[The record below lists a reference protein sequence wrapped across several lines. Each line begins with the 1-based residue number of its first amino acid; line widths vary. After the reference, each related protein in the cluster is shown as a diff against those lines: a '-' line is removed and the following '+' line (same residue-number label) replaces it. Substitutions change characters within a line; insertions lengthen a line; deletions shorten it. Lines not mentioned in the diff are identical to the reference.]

1 MPFSFPP
8 DRDPTMSDE
17 RADDREPWHLDKRV
31 NLGHLLTT
39 LSLAVAIFAWG
50 SAMDRR
56 VAVLEEKAAAQRER
70 DAGQDSAAGTAVILL
85 RNELTGLHDEIRETN
100 RKLDRIFERGSAR

>member
-1 MPFSFPP
+1 MI
-8 DRDPTMSDE
+8 DE
-17 RADDREPWHLDKRV
+17 RDDREPWHLDKRV

-70 DAGQDSAAGTAVILL
+70 DSAQDAAAGSAVLLL
-85 RNELTGLHDEIRETN
+85 RADLAGLRADTQETN
-100 RKLDRIFERGSAR
+100 RKLDRLFESMMARERAR